1 MSWKGRIAALAFG
14 LTCAAP
20 VWAAQF
26 GLVVGIDDYRH
37 FQKFPAPAGE
47 LSDLEGAVND
57 ALRIAGAM
65 RQMQID
71 LPDNRLLID
80 AAATEQGFVNAWRS
94 MLAQAAPGDT
104 LIVTFSG
111 HGGQER
117 EISAPFDETTDG
129 LDETIMFHDFD
140 PANPRIGR
148 LSDDQLRDVLAEAA
162 AFNVIWVMDSCHSAG
177 LTRSANPGAMG
188 LTRNGG
194 VWDIPVDPVE
204 GEVQATQGDDDS
216 DALPNV
222 TQILATASEDRL
234 VTETRFDDRPHGAL
248 SWFFAKAI
256 TGAADTDGDGMT
268 TRAEIADYLEDR
280 VFTHMNQ
287 NQQPRILPRGDA
299 TQLLSLNGTS
309 PPPPPPPPQAKA
321 GSVAIKIVG
330 ASPPGL
336 VQGSFHVVDTSPQ
349 LVFHQTAAGWDVFNH
364 TGDRITSIRDNP
376 QRMIARARALDNVQA
391 AKSRDVPSVRIT
403 LGQAATTQK
412 IGSIVG
418 FSFAPPTPDHVFL
431 TLFNIASDGTL
442 QYLHPG
448 AGAPDRPVTRQGFPI
463 RFQVTPPTG
472 ADQLVAVFCTRPPLD
487 MRRTLQQMNGQAAPQ
502 DDTLRVLLSR
512 GDCQVG
518 ITGLFTEG

>member
-1 MSWKGRIAALAFG
+1 MSCKARIAALALG
-14 LTCAAP
+14 LTCAVPA
-20 VWAAQF
+20 WAAQF

-37 FQKFPAPAGE
+37 FQKFPVPAGE

-57 ALRIAGAM
+57 ALRIARAM
-65 RQMQID
+65 RQMKID
-71 LPDNRLLID
+71 LPDSRLLID
-80 AAATEQGFVNAWRS
+80 AAATEQGFLNAWRS

-111 HGGQER
+111 HGGQEK
-117 EISAPFDETTDG
+117 EIAAPFDETTDG

-148 LSDDQLRDVLAEAA
+148 LSDDQLREVLSEAA

-177 LTRSANPGAMG
+177 LTRSANPGAIG

-194 VWDIPVDPVE
+194 VWDIPVEPVE
-204 GEVQATQGDDDS
+204 GEVQATQGDDES

-248 SWFFAKAI
+248 SWFFAEAI
-256 TGAADTDGDGMT
+256 TGAADTNGDGVM
-268 TRAEIADYLEDR
+268 TRAEIADFLEDR

-299 TQLLSLNGTS
+299 TRLLSLTGA
-309 PPPPPPPPQAKA
+309 PPPPPPVQGGLDGVP
-321 GSVAIKIVG
+321 IKFVG
-330 ASPPGL
+330 APPPGL
-336 VQGSFHVVDTSPQ
+336 AEGSFKIVDTSPK
-349 LVFHQTAAGWDVFNH
+349 LVFQQTAAGWDVFNH
-364 TGDRITSIRDNP
+364 TGDRVTSIRDNP
-376 QRMIARARALDNVQA
+376 QRMIARARALDHLQD
-391 AKSRDVPSVRIT
+391 AKKRDVPPVRIT
-403 LGQAATTQK
+403 LGQDATTQR

-418 FSFAPPTPDHVFL
+418 FSFTPPTPDHVFL

-448 AGAPDRPVTRQGFPI
+448 AGPAERPVDAQGFPI

-487 MRRTLQQMNGQAAPQ
+487 LRRALQQMDGQTVPA
-502 DDTLRVLLSR
+502 DDTLPGLLSR

-518 ITGLFTEG
+518 MTGLFTEG